1 MNHTRDTDFPNRI
14 IKLFGKAALSFIIL
28 ILLYLTIIATIGRTS
43 LISKDLSETL
53 INYFHGKN
61 FILITD
67 YRIEDFKHYLNSDNV
82 FQLDSVLN
90 FKKPEYF
97 QYALD
102 FLENKYKMP
111 VAIILKTNDDPLK
124 EALDKNALMHLKIIS
139 IVKCYEYK
147 NASHK
152 YAN

>member
-1 MNHTRDTDFPNRI
+1 MKHTKDTVFPNRI

-90 FKKPEYF
+90 FKKPEYV

-111 VAIILKTNDDPLK
+111 VVLIIKANIEPLK
-124 EALDKNALMHLKIIS
+124 EVFDYKTLLHLKTQGV
-139 IVKCYEYK
+139 VKCYEYK
-147 NASHK
+147 NTSLK